1 MNIFGVGLPEVTVI
15 LVLALLIFGPKKLP
29 ELGKQLGK
37 TLKSLKTA
45 SNEFQ
50 NEINQVMNES
60 NEQSFNEL
68 SNIEDSKNIN
78 DIDISSDKFNNDNV
92 LENDK
97 DNMKIIST
105 GGGTIVNHDSRELI
119 ESSTV
124 ILIKRNHSNTS
135 GRALEDTYE
144 NLLIERKNIYE
155 TMSDYIYKNNFKFS
169 EWLD

>member
-60 NEQSFNEL
+60 NEQSLNKL
-68 SNIEDSKNIN
+68 SNLEDSKNIN

-97 DNMKIIST
+97 DN
-105 GGGTIVNHDSRELI
+105 N
-119 ESSTV
+119 ES
-124 ILIKRNHSNTS
+124 L
-135 GRALEDTYE
+135 
-144 NLLIERKNIYE
+144 
-155 TMSDYIYKNNFKFS
+155 NN
-169 EWLD
+169 